1 MSAIVDI
8 FAREILDS
16 RGNPTVECDVL
27 LESGVMGRAA
37 VPSGASTGQKEALEL
52 RDGDKSRYLGKGVLK
67 AVEHVNNQIAQAL
80 IGIDAN
86 EQSYIDKIMI
96 ELDGTENKGNLGA
109 NATLAVSM
117 AVARAAAEDSGLP
130 LYRYLGGAGPMA
142 LPVPMMNV
150 INGGEHAN
158 NSLNIQEF
166 MIMPVGA
173 KSFREALRCGAEI
186 FHALKK
192 TVRR

>member
-67 AVEHVNNQIAQAL
+67 AVEHVNNQIAQA
-80 IGIDAN
+80 N
-86 EQSYIDKIMI
+86 E
-96 ELDGTENKGNLGA
+96 
-109 NATLAVSM
+109 V
-117 AVARAAAEDSGLP
+117 
-130 LYRYLGGAGPMA
+130 
-142 LPVPMMNV
+142 
-150 INGGEHAN
+150 
-158 NSLNIQEF
+158 
-166 MIMPVGA
+166 
-173 KSFREALRCGAEI
+173 
-186 FHALKK
+186 
-192 TVRR
+192 

>member
-67 AVEHVNNQIAQAL
+67 AVDHVNNQ
-80 IGIDAN
+80 
-86 EQSYIDKIMI
+86 SHKPSS
-96 ELDGTENKGNLGA
+96 
-109 NATLAVSM
+109 VSM
-117 AVARAAAEDSGLP
+117 PTNNLISTNHDRIG
-130 LYRYLGGAGPMA
+130 RY
-142 LPVPMMNV
+142 
-150 INGGEHAN
+150 
-158 NSLNIQEF
+158 
-166 MIMPVGA
+166 
-173 KSFREALRCGAEI
+173 
-186 FHALKK
+186 
-192 TVRR
+192 